1 MKCCLKEIK
10 YIFLLFGIFTCSSF
24 SSKNNT
30 SSIQIENL
38 RCEYLVD
45 PLGIDIVNPRF
56 SWEMIS
62 SESAKKQKAYEI
74 LVASDSLVFSR
85 GIGDMW
91 NSGKVNSV
99 ESNQIAYQGKP
110 LISDKSY
117 FWKVRVW
124 DENGNVS
131 EWSSISYWSMGL
143 LHPSDWKAKW
153 IGLPSILPAVEQDK
167 HIVPPSPLLRKEFKV
182 NKKIRRATLFSTS
195 LGIYNIYLNGKKVGD
210 HILAPEWTDYF
221 KRVQYQTYDVTA
233 LLNDQMNVIGAI
245 LADGWYAGTMFNHP
259 DRGNYGFD
267 RRLLAQLE
275 IIYTDGSSDRIC
287 SDSSWKILKGGPVRE
302 VSIFDGEI
310 FDENLNP
317 TNWMQ
322 PGFNDDCWTPVTVDT
337 SISLSLNAQMN
348 EPIKV
353 IRELKP
359 VNVFQSKKE
368 TYIFDMGQNMVGWSK
383 LSLPYNPGKKIIL
396 RYGEMLN
403 PDSTLYTEN
412 LRIAKQTDIYIPGK
426 SDSLHFE
433 PKFTYHGFRYVEITG
448 LTKKP
453 ELDDVVG
460 EVIASGAPVASSMQT
475 SDKELNKLWG
485 NILWTQLGNMYGVP
499 TDCPQRDERAGW
511 MGDAQVFCETAMYY
525 MDMSAFYT
533 KWFRDIRDAQ
543 TENGRFPNYAPQVGM
558 RYYDAPGWADA
569 GVIIPWKFYETY
581 GDKRTLSTQY
591 GAMCKF
597 IDFVYDK
604 NPKLIRVNAVGD
616 NYGDWLNG
624 NTIKANDYPKEG
636 GAVSK
641 DIFNTAYFAYST
653 ELVAKASKV
662 LGRNV
667 QFRHYDSL
675 AKAIRKAFVIQFM
688 DKNGVIKG
696 NTQAGYGMA
705 LAFGLVPEKLKA
717 AVANHMLDAVVA
729 YDYRLS
735 TGIHSTAR
743 LMNELSKYGYTDIA
757 YRLLQSHRFPS
768 WFYSID
774 QGATTIWERW
784 DGYVKGRGF
793 QDPGMNSFNHY
804 AIGSVGEWLYKHIL
818 GINPDEENPGYHHFI
833 IQPQPGGSLKWAK
846 GAYHSIAGDIVV
858 SWKKEDRSFTLYLEI
873 PVNTTAT
880 VIMPPG
886 KLIQENGIP
895 VGKIKNIKELRTVK
909 IGSKLLVP
917 SGHYSFLVTD

>member
-1 MKCCLKEIK
+1 
-10 YIFLLFGIFTCSSF
+10 
-24 SSKNNT
+24 
-30 SSIQIENL
+30 
-38 RCEYLVD
+38 
-45 PLGIDIVNPRF
+45 
-56 SWEMIS
+56 
-62 SESAKKQKAYEI
+62 
-74 LVASDSLVFSR
+74 
-85 GIGDMW
+85 
-91 NSGKVNSV
+91 
-99 ESNQIAYQGKP
+99 
-110 LISDKSY
+110 
-117 FWKVRVW
+117 
-124 DENGNVS
+124 
-131 EWSSISYWSMGL
+131 
-143 LHPSDWKAKW
+143 
-153 IGLPSILPAVEQDK
+153 
-167 HIVPPSPLLRKEFKV
+167 
-182 NKKIRRATLFSTS
+182 
-195 LGIYNIYLNGKKVGD
+195 LGIYNIYLNGKKVGG

-221 KRVQYQTYDVTA
+221 KRVQYQTNDVTRLINA
-233 LLNDQMNVIGAI
+233 SQNVIGAS

-259 DRGNYGFD
+259 NRGNYGFD
-267 RRLLAQLE
+267 RRLIAQLQIE
-275 IIYTDGSSDRIC
+275 YMDGSSDIIAT
-287 SDSSWKILKGGPVRE
+287 DGSWKILKEGPIRE
-302 VSIFDGEI
+302 VSIFDGEV
-310 FDENLNP
+310 FDENMNP
-317 TNWMQ
+317 SNWLQ

-337 SISLSLNAQMN
+337 SVSIILNAQMN

-359 VNVFQSKKE
+359 VSVFEVNKE
-368 TYIFDMGQNMVGWSK
+368 TYIFDMGQNMVGWAT
-383 LSLPYNPGKKIIL
+383 LSLSYNPGKKIIL

-412 LRIAKQTDIYIPGK
+412 LRGAKQTDIYIPGK
-426 SDSLHFE
+426 SDDLYFE

-453 ELDDVVG
+453 ELGNALG
-460 EVIASGAPVASSMQT
+460 EVIASGAPVSSWMET
-475 SDKELNKLWG
+475 SDKELNKLWE
-485 NILWTQLGNMYGVP
+485 NILWTQLGNIYGVP

-511 MGDAQVFCETAMYY
+511 MGDAQVFCQTAMYN
-525 MDMSAFYT
+525 MDMAAFYT

-543 TENGRFPNYAPQVGM
+543 TENGRFPNYAPQAGM

-591 GAMCKF
+591 EAMCKF

-624 NTIKANDYPKEG
+624 NTIKASDYPKEG
-636 GAVSK
+636 GAVPK
-641 DIFNTAYFAYST
+641 DVFNTAYFAYST
-653 ELVAKASKV
+653 QLVANASKV
-662 LGRNV
+662 LGEKV
-667 QFRHYDSL
+667 KYRHYDSL
-675 AKAIRKAFVIQFM
+675 AKAIRKVFVIQFM

-696 NTQAGYGMA
+696 NTQAGYAIA
-705 LAFGLVPEKLKA
+705 LAFDLVPEKLKTT
-717 AVANHMLDAVVA
+717 VAKHMLDAVTA

-743 LMNELSKYGYTDIA
+743 LMNELSKYGYTDVA

-833 IQPQPGGSLKWAK
+833 IQPQPGGSLTWAK
-846 GAYHSIAGDIVV
+846 GAYHSIMGEISV
-858 SWKKEDRSFTLYLEI
+858 SWRKDDMGFTLDLEI

-880 VIMPPG
+880 VILPPG
-886 KLIQENGIP
+886 KIVQESGSP
-895 VGKIKNIKELRTVK
+895 VGKIKNIKE
-909 IGSKLLVP
+909 IGVVRSASRLLVP